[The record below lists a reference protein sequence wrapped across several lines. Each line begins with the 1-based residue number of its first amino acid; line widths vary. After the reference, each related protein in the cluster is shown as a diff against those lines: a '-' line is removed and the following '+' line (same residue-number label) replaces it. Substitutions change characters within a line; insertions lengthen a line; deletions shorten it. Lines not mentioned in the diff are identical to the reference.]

1 MTYKEVL
8 KSFDNAWIALA
19 RKYDKSPS
27 ENTRY
32 ALNLLREMKGEV
44 ASQVEKSN
52 REKQITIEDWI
63 EWLQS
68 KEEKNRI

>member
-1 MTYKEVL
+1 MTDKEVL

-44 ASQVEKSN
+44 ASQVEKATVRN
-52 REKQITIEDWI
+52 R
-63 EWLQS
+63 
-68 KEEKNRI
+68 

>member
-1 MTYKEVL
+1 MTDKEVL

-19 RKYDKSPS
+19 RKYNKYSS

-32 ALNLLREMKGEV
+32 ALNLLREMKEEV

-52 REKQITIEDWI
+52 REKQITIEEWI

-68 KEEKNRI
+68 KEEK